1 MYRNNPAA
9 HLKRIIKAITT
20 NQIARLAPS
29 LYIKLTKQTGRGSE
43 EESVE
48 QIASYFNRCFSEYFE
63 LIPADSNSKEN
74 YLAGKNVLEYGPGD
88 VPAVAVLMIA
98 HGAERVT
105 CVDRFP
111 MLSLSVKNTKVLYRL
126 INSLP
131 DEKKKRAESC
141 FRIPGDPSSGF
152 DAGRIMYLVHPR
164 GLSGLKEKA
173 DLIISRA
180 VLEHVNDLNETFA
193 DMCRALLP
201 DGVAVHQIDL
211 RSHGLHMVNP
221 LDFLTWPEMLYSM
234 MYSQKGVPNRLRIDS
249 YREAVKKNGLKQI
262 LMKPVLSADQKDI
275 DEVRPYLAKPFRH
288 ISDDDLMCL
297 SFWLVLS
304 RD

>member
-9 HLKRIIKAITT
+9 HLKRIIKALTT

-29 LYIKLTKQTGRGSE
+29 LYIKLTRQTGRGSE

-48 QIASYFNRCFSEYFE
+48 QIASYFNNCFAEYFE
-63 LIPADSNSKEN
+63 LIPADTNNIES

-111 MLSLSVKNTKVLYRL
+111 MLSLSEKNTTVLYHL

-141 FRIPGDPSSGF
+141 FKIAGDPSSGF
-152 DAGRIMYLVHPR
+152 DADRITYLVHPR

-193 DMCRALLP
+193 DMRNALLP
-201 DGVAVHQIDL
+201 EGVAVHLVDL

-221 LDFLTWPEMLYSM
+221 LDFLTWPEMLYAM

-249 YREAVKKNGLKQI
+249 YREAIKKNGLKQI
-262 LMKPVLSADQKDI
+262 LMKPVLSADPKDI
-275 DEVRPYLAKPFRH
+275 NEVRPHLAKPFYH